1 MKKDKFIIFFM
12 VFIVSMLIMLQDK
25 YNYNQSMELNFLDK
39 ELLSE
44 VKNFRKENENLEK
57 LIEEKKREL
66 EQEENNTV
74 KNRELLEELRNQTN
88 NLKIVLGYIKMQG
101 EGIILKIDS
110 KKDENI
116 SSIMEER
123 GVLLKLVNQAK
134 LHGGEA
140 ISIND
145 LRIGPYSEI
154 VKAGSHINV
163 NSKPVEQPY
172 EIKIIGSGKNLSRY
186 INYNNLIIGDLKN
199 MYDLDVSI
207 KLSSNIIIPKLV
219 DVKDLN
225 YIEE

>member
-88 NLKIVLGYIKMQG
+88 NLKIVLSYIKMQG

-123 GVLLKLVNQAK
+123 GVLLKLINQAK

>member
-88 NLKIVLGYIKMQG
+88 NLKIVLSYIKMQG